1 MIEVLTITQ
10 RMQSVIKTV
19 LAVALGLGFLILDS
33 HAKPSIAFLGL
44 SRDSDPQ
51 VCDAISK
58 RIQWELSADTGVTA
72 FTREDVD
79 MLYAKG
85 LLRGPEA
92 GPRDMPGLSKGLGA
106 QYYAFGRLE
115 PMAMESKRTW
125 WKPWSVNVKWT
136 QGLRLRILNGA
147 DGAMVFD
154 GVVNGEV
161 ADKSFLTGPE
171 SRWGRMSPL
180 ERETWLR
187 KMALA
192 VSLESAKM
200 ISKALKE
207 KEGAAGRAEAKTEG
221 G

>member
-1 MIEVLTITQ
+1 
-10 RMQSVIKTV
+10 MQSVLKTV

-33 HAKPSIAFLGL
+33 HAKPSVAFLGL

-51 VCDAISK
+51 VSDAIAQ
-58 RIQWELSADTGVTA
+58 RIQWELSADTAVTA
-72 FTREDVD
+72 FAREDVD

-85 LLRGPEA
+85 ALRGPEVA
-92 GPRDMPGLSKGLGA
+92 PKDMPGLSKLMGA
-106 QYYAFGRLE
+106 QYYAYGRLE
-115 PMAMESKRTW
+115 PIAMEAKRTW
-125 WKPWSVNVKWT
+125 WKPWAVNVKWT

-147 DGAMVFD
+147 NGETVFD
-154 GVVNGEV
+154 GLVSGEF
-161 ADKSFLTGPE
+161 ADKGFLKGPE

-192 VSLESAKM
+192 VSLESAKA
-200 ISKALKE
+200 ISKTLKE
-207 KEGAAGRAEAKTEG
+207 KEGAAAGGPEPKTEG